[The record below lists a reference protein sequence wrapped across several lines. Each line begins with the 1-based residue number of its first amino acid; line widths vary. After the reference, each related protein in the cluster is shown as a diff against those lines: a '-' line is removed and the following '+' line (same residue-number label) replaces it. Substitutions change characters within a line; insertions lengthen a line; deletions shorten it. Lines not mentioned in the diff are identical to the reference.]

1 MRAKRWILGPALALG
16 LAVSGLAQEA
26 ELSFS
31 AGGFFSGEGIYR
43 EIYGSSVP
51 FTLELWLKAWGSSHR
66 SRGYSA
72 LSNFG
77 LTVGYNWLRDNGQAL
92 GQEGGQEYP
101 LEFRRTSVPLLA
113 FCELDFKSVRVRVG
127 AGVGIHSYREV
138 WTTSTPAFEGRKVA
152 PRFMIAALVGLS
164 GRLSL
169 IGSFVYEGIATG
181 AGSLLST
188 NINLGGYQ
196 LLGGLC
202 YRIF

>member
-1 MRAKRWILGPALALG
+1 LGRKATGIPVEIAGRRSPSSLSRARLQIRP
-16 LAVSGLAQEA
+16 
-26 ELSFS
+26 
-31 AGGFFSGEGIYR
+31 
-43 EIYGSSVP
+43 
-51 FTLELWLKAWGSSHR
+51 
-66 SRGYSA
+66 
-72 LSNFG
+72 
-77 LTVGYNWLRDNGQAL
+77 
-92 GQEGGQEYP
+92 
-101 LEFRRTSVPLLA
+101 
-113 FCELDFKSVRVRVG
+113 VRVG
-127 AGVGIHSYREV
+127 AGSASSYKRGLRA
-138 WTTSTPAFEGRKVA
+138 TPFEGRKVA